1 MTPLTREWVRKA
13 EGDLAYVDL
22 AASGR
27 KRLYDGI
34 CFHCQQAAEKYLKAL
49 LQEAG
54 LPIPKTHN
62 LLTLQTL
69 LLPLHPGLKPLRRG
83 LNFMTR
89 FAVEVR
95 YPGLS
100 ATKRQ
105 ADACVRWV
113 DRVRKACRTLLGLK
127 NP

>member
-13 EGDLAYVDL
+13 EGDLGHVGL
-22 AASGR
+22 AATGTGPD

-54 LPIPKTHN
+54 LPIPRTHS
-62 LLTLQTL
+62 LLTLRTL
-69 LLPLHPGLKPLRRG
+69 LLPTYPQLKSLRRG

-89 FAVEVR
+89 FAVDIR
-95 YPGLS
+95 YP
-100 ATKRQ
+100 
-105 ADACVRWV
+105 
-113 DRVRKACRTLLGLK
+113 
-127 NP
+127 